1 MYTNRFYRGVKMQ
14 IRVSSISE
22 YLYCPM
28 KMYLSFTQ
36 DIKPKNPNILSGKLS
51 HQIRRDFQEILK
63 RNIQSIRGNEK
74 IEEILDIIFRDVPS
88 LIENTSVGILDVEN
102 HGNIDIEKLY
112 QNLAEDL
119 KLESWIISAK
129 IKKILQSTGKNSSE
143 IIDILFPPSL
153 LEYRIDNKKLN
164 LSGKIDKI
172 EIINGIYYPIEIKTG
187 KYPIKGVW
195 EADAIQVAA
204 YSVLIEE
211 EFDTEVLVGF
221 VEYLKINKQIPVVI
235 NSKLRKELFEVL
247 DDIKKMFYEGHVSE
261 IAQNINKCK
270 ICEYSVF
277 CEYYDGS

>member
-1 MYTNRFYRGVKMQ
+1 MQ